1 MVDYQIPITYFVNA
15 QAVTPSA
22 GLEPLKLGTIL
33 LLTDEAPA
41 NDITDSYIIA
51 RSASAVAN
59 QWGTNTET
67 AAQATAIFAQS
78 PNILNNDGYL
88 IIAPYQNVTTAGT
101 LTTADLSGNL
111 TALEEVSDGDLTV
124 VVDGTTYTLTG
135 IDLSSATG
143 LEDIAEI
150 LGNALTAASVSVSGN
165 SLVFTSNTT
174 GTSSSVELQA
184 TSGGSGTDL
193 YGTSYFDGASAT
205 ATAGT
210 ETNETY
216 AAAIQRLAGLI
227 YFNGV
232 LTTRVIEDDEAI
244 AASAA
249 VQAMQ
254 DRILALPASTTDV
267 LTNGTG
273 LFTKTASNFFTR
285 NLLYALGDDSAT
297 AAYNSRI
304 FAAAYLSRLLSVN
317 YSGSNTTITMNLK
330 DLVGIEAD
338 TNISETILAQ
348 CASVGADCFPS
359 VEGLAKVVS
368 NEQGG
373 MYADQV
379 ANQIW
384 LVTTIQRNVF
394 NVLATT
400 RTKIPQTEQG
410 ADVVMSAIKDVC
422 VQAVTNG
429 YIAPG
434 EWNSSDTFGVQEDFL
449 RNINEFGYYIY
460 HQPVSDQ
467 LQSDREARKC
477 VPFMVAAKEAG
488 AVHSA
493 NIQIYLEA

>member
-33 LLTDEAPA
+33 LLTDETPA
-41 NDITDSYIIA
+41 NDISGSYIIA

-67 AAQATAIFAQS
+67 AAQATAVFAQS

-88 IIAPYQNVTTAGT
+88 IIAPFQ
-101 LTTADLSGNL
+101 
-111 TALEEVSDGDLTV
+111 
-124 VVDGTTYTLTG
+124 
-135 IDLSSATG
+135 
-143 LEDIAEI
+143 ED
-150 LGNALTAASVSVSGN
+150 
-165 SLVFTSNTT
+165 
-174 GTSSSVELQA
+174 
-184 TSGGSGTDL
+184 
-193 YGTSYFDGASAT
+193 
-205 ATAGT
+205 
-210 ETNETY
+210 ETY

-232 LTTRVIEDDEAI
+232 LTTRAIEDEEAI

-254 DRILALPASTTDV
+254 DRILMLPASSTDALTT
-267 LTNGTG
+267 GTG

-285 NLLYALGDDSAT
+285 NVLYTLGADTTT
-297 AAYNSRI
+297 AAYNARI

-410 ADVVMSAIKDVC
+410 ADVIMSAIKDVC

-460 HQPVSDQ
+460 HQPVSEQ